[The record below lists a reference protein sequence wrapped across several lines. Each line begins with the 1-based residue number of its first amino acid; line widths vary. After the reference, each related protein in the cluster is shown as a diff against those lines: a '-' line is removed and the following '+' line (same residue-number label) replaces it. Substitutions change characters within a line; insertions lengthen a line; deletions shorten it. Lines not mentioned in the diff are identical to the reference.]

1 MITGRGMQAFLEHLE
16 DAGVLI
22 PKPGQLQT
30 WGGKISRK
38 FPDATD
44 VDLARA
50 ADVLDETPGFVRLGD
65 LVNFLKGTPSEV
77 ERIDRAN
84 RLTLVSAPSH
94 GGPLYPDGD
103 LTPSEYVTWLRSA
116 QAFAMDAHPDMTPAQ
131 INAAARQRGYDA
143 AGVPAPPP
151 EITAPRAQPK
161 QPASNRPKRNTW
173 TQPT

>member
-44 VDLARA
+44 ADLARA
-50 ADVLDETPGFVRLGD
+50 ADVLDETQGFVRLGD
-65 LVNFLKGTPSEV
+65 LVNFLKGTPTEI

-103 LTPSEYVTWLRSA
+103 LTPTEYVTWLRAA
-116 QAFAMDAHPDMTPAQ
+116 QAFAMEPHHDMTYSQ

-151 EITAPRAQPK
+151 EITAPRTAEAPQLR
-161 QPASNRPKRNTW
+161 AV
-173 TQPT
+173 

>member
-30 WGGKISRK
+30 WAGKISRK

-44 VDLARA
+44 ADLARA

-65 LVNFLKGTPSEV
+65 LVNFLKGTPIEI

-84 RLTLVSAPSH
+84 RLNLVTMPANGGDLYPARGPRPVRVGRVAPSSP
-94 GGPLYPDGD
+94 GVRNG
-103 LTPSEYVTWLRSA
+103 
-116 QAFAMDAHPDMTPAQ
+116 
-131 INAAARQRGYDA
+131 AARRHDARTDQRRR
-143 AGVPAPPP
+143 PP
-151 EITAPRAQPK
+151 TRL
-161 QPASNRPKRNTW
+161 
-173 TQPT
+173 

>member
-44 VDLARA
+44 ADLARA

-65 LVNFLKGTPSEV
+65 LVNFLKGKRSEV

-84 RLTLVSAPSH
+84 RLNLVTMPAN
-94 GGPLYPDGD
+94 GGDLYPDGD
-103 LTPSEYVTWLRSA
+103 LTPSEYVAWLRAA

-131 INAAARQRGYDA
+131 INAAARQLGYNA

-151 EITAPRAQPK
+151 EITAPRTAEAPQLR
-161 QPASNRPKRNTW
+161 AV
-173 TQPT
+173 